1 MKTKKILALALAAV
15 LLVAVSVAGTV
26 AYLTAVTQ
34 EVTNTF
40 TAAGIEIKLDEAK
53 VGANGKA
60 LTGDDA
66 ERVTENTYRMIPG
79 NVYDKDPT
87 VTVVGDEENVD
98 VYLFVKF
105 EEGNAATYLTYTFN
119 AEGWT
124 ELDGEDGVWYRVV
137 TASKDDQSWVLLK
150 PATITVKDT
159 VTQDNMAAAAA
170 VSLKFD
176 AWAVQ
181 KDNLTVEQAWNNKG
195 TN

>member
-15 LLVAVSVAGTV
+15 LLVAVTVAGTI
-26 AYLTAVTQ
+26 AYLTAVTD

-53 VGANGKA
+53 VGTDGKK
-60 LTGDDA
+60 LTGDAA
-66 ERVTENTYRMIPG
+66 ERVKANSYRMIPG

-87 VTVVGDEENVD
+87 VTVVGDAENVD

-124 ELDGEDGVWYRVV
+124 QVPGETNVWYRAVS
-137 TASKDDQSWVLLK
+137 ASTNDQSWVLLE

-181 KDNLTVEQAWNNKG
+181 KDNLTVEAAWAQVK
-195 TN
+195 